1 MKRVHGL
8 KEKSGEPLSVVI
20 GEARK
25 LLEGR
30 RILVTAH
37 KNADPDAVASSI
49 VFRNIARKAFRAKP
63 VLALPE
69 GINSA
74 SRSVLQTLG
83 IDYSREVLDSRKV
96 LEEKGNIEAVVVVD
110 TASKSQLGDFAQL
123 VGEKPVVV
131 IDHHQAN
138 TLLRE
143 TGPILGIYDPSAKA
157 AAEIVYR
164 VARHVHYE
172 LDSKEAE
179 LLLSGI
185 VYDTKRFAIAS
196 PETFSIASDLL
207 RLGAN
212 IARVVGSLSRQMDI
226 SERIAR
232 LKAAQRMELLRAGE
246 IIVAVTRVSAF
257 EGSAAGGIMSL
268 GADMVLILSPK
279 EKEGEVRVIGRAN
292 QIVTEKL
299 GISLGADII
308 QRLIGERK
316 GRGGGHAAAAGAIV
330 PGGLEKVKETLI
342 GIVKEVF
349 REKGFKLEPL
359 EIEKEKKK

>member
-1 MKRVHGL
+1 MKG
-8 KEKSGEPLSVVI
+8 K
-20 GEARK
+20 
-25 LLEGR
+25 

-49 VFRNIARKAFRAKP
+49 VFRNIARKVFGAEP

-74 SRSVLQTLG
+74 SRSVLQMLG
-83 IDYSREVLDSRKV
+83 IDFSREVADPRKV
-96 LEEKGNIEAVVVVD
+96 LEEKDKIEVVVVVD
-110 TASKSQLGDFAQL
+110 TASKSQLGGFAQL
-123 VGEKPVVV
+123 VDEKPVVV
-131 IDHHQAN
+131 VDHHQAN
-138 TLLRE
+138 TLLKESR
-143 TGPILGIYDPSAKA
+143 PVLSIYDPSAKA

-164 VARHVHYE
+164 IAKHVHYE
-172 LDSKEAE
+172 LDSREAE

-212 IARVVGSLSRQMDI
+212 IARVVGSLSRQMNV

-232 LKAAQRMELLRAGE
+232 LKAARRMELLRARE
-246 IIVAVTRVSAF
+246 IIVAITRISAF
-257 EGSAAGGIMSL
+257 EGSAASGIMSL
-268 GADMVLILSPK
+268 GADMVLVLSPK
-279 EKEGEVRVIGRAN
+279 EQEGEVRVIGRAN
-292 QIVTEKL
+292 QIVTGKL

-308 QRLIGERK
+308 QRLTGK
-316 GRGGGHAAAAGAIV
+316 QGGRGGGHAAAAGAIV
-330 PGGLEKVKETLI
+330 PGDLEKVKETLI

-349 REKGFKLEPL
+349 KEKGVELEPL
-359 EIEKEKKK
+359 EIEKKKKK